1 MSTNDM
7 LPWELIWRHD
17 GHVTDEVVTAM
28 ADGEEAIVPAI
39 ALEHVAGCDACS
51 RRMGESALASA
62 QVGSGLAMASAE
74 LRKTA
79 RPRFPAGL
87 VAAALVLAIA
97 GMIPAALRAPAWL
110 ASTGA
115 ALIHDFPVLMRTMA
129 LIVRTVPQG
138 YGSTL
143 VMMGLVSAA
152 ILIAAGVGIARAM
165 SRVRSAEG
173 GA

>member
-1 MSTNDM
+1 MSTKDM
-7 LPWELIWRHD
+7 LPWELIWKHD

-28 ADGEEAIVPAI
+28 ADGEEAIVPVI

-51 RRMGESALASA
+51 RRMGEAALASA
-62 QVGSGLAMASAE
+62 RLGTGLAVASAE
-74 LRKTA
+74 LRRPI

-115 ALIHDFPVLMRTMA
+115 ALVHDLPVLARTIA
-129 LIVRTVPQG
+129 LIARTVPQG
-138 YGSTL
+138 LGSTL
-143 VMMGLVSAA
+143 VVMGLGSAV